1 MLRYR
6 GQSGRG
12 EGWGGRAG
20 NDTVRHVQGGRGGAD
35 QAEEGLKNTSDST
48 TMKIRWCKVV
58 EVGRTRGGTWQ
69 KGRMKSRGSR
79 KTEEEFN
86 QKIDEQ
92 KRHVCSLFHF
102 CSSFH
107 TGAARGV
114 TADPEPKNEDR
125 TTQRE

>member
-69 KGRMKSRGSR
+69 KGNEVRETKDG
-79 KTEEEFN
+79 
-86 QKIDEQ
+86 
-92 KRHVCSLFHF
+92 
-102 CSSFH
+102 
-107 TGAARGV
+107 RGV
-114 TADPEPKNEDR
+114 
-125 TTQRE
+125 Q